1 MTYSRH
7 YRNRRR
13 NPTKKEEYVAI
24 FDGLQYG
31 GTVFAHLKGVMGGN
45 TGGLTEFKV
54 GKKSHSKKYNV
65 YSITL
70 LPMDGSKPSQMSK
83 YTLRKRK
90 YAGEEPYVSAA
101 IGDMGISIEA
111 LKAGSP
117 PAKKGKKAPAKATYM
132 EVGQFKDAIQAAVKA
147 HFPDGYFYFKTS
159 KGQYGKGTIYIATA
173 TLPKGA
179 QANGIIQNDPS
190 YNTFWMHDSF
200 TPDSEADWGGVM
212 DPKIKVEMSQGNTL
226 YGPNATDP
234 QKVGWK
240 NSTAARATII
250 KKFETYYA
258 KLAAMVAAKG
268 GKVAKKGMY
277 TGPSASTKA
286 PKMVYTS
293 MPSQTDVVVYL
304 SQQPGFV
311 KPAQVANALGHTEA
325 SVQKTLDLL
334 TQNGAIQWEI
344 IGGKYG
350 LSASMKK
357 KFQAAAA
364 SDKVAAPDKAPSEK
378 VSEKTYGPSPM
389 EERRNNTVGFLKK
402 MGFSAQVFS
411 SSNTF
416 NAGGYSFTLHG
427 DQWLS
432 GPPGFTDVVKKQT
445 DKSDQSNLTF
455 KGGTDIRIHKSS
467 IPGEVEAALVG
478 AYINALQ
485 GTPKAKPVNA
495 PPTQSSGVLAM
506 SYTLRLYKEEGVE
519 LKPAGSLGPYKT
531 HRAASIDALTFLLQA
546 GVKRSDI
553 ETKGNKNKPTGYE
566 GPGKGGTLI
575 VKIAASK
582 KKIPAFQNPR
592 RNGSKWALSKTVGF
606 DAVVLSLHATRAAA
620 QKAYDKKY
628 DYGMMGPTVRIL
640 EVGPNAPSEIIKIFG
655 KRVIRPRTN
664 PRRNR
669 RW

>member
-13 NPTKKEEYVAI
+13 NPDIDAAYTALVAKAIKGWQKKLGLTQVKQQTKGTGANSANRQLWIKSVGYHSYVSLWLSGKKSWKPGAGSWSLSSIGNAPPSEAKHPTLTGELSGNIGTDSAAILNGIASFVDPSVTFSKVGDGTGGGVKASFSHDPLSLAKTYGPGTKAAPKSKKEEYVAI

-70 LPMDGSKPSQMSK
+70 LPMDGSKPSQMYK

-101 IGDMGISIEA
+101 VGDMGISIEA
-111 LKAGSP
+111 LQAGSP
-117 PAKKGKKAPAKATYM
+117 PAKKGKKAPVKVWWTETMLFGHLAVHDYITVSDLVHADPNESKASSSAHKAALAKLVKAGKLKVVKLSNGTNGYAKA
-132 EVGQFKDAIQAAVKA
+132 KA
-147 HFPDGYFYFKTS
+147 P
-159 KGQYGKGTIYIATA
+159 
-173 TLPKGA
+173 
-179 QANGIIQNDPS
+179 
-190 YNTFWMHDSF
+190 
-200 TPDSEADWGGVM
+200 
-212 DPKIKVEMSQGNTL
+212 
-226 YGPNATDP
+226 
-234 QKVGWK
+234 
-240 NSTAARATII
+240 
-250 KKFETYYA
+250 
-258 KLAAMVAAKG
+258 
-268 GKVAKKGMY
+268 
-277 TGPSASTKA
+277 ASTKP

-293 MPSQTDVVVYL
+293 MPNQTDVVVYL

-311 KPAQVANALGHTEA
+311 KPAQVANALGHTEEA
-325 SVQKTLDLL
+325 VQKTLDLL

-364 SDKVAAPDKAPSEK
+364 SDKVTAPAKPVSKAA
-378 VSEKTYGPSPM
+378 
-389 EERRNNTVGFLKK
+389 
-402 MGFSAQVFS
+402 SA
-411 SSNTF
+411 
-416 NAGGYSFTLHG
+416 
-427 DQWLS
+427 
-432 GPPGFTDVVKKQT
+432 
-445 DKSDQSNLTF
+445 
-455 KGGTDIRIHKSS
+455 
-467 IPGEVEAALVG
+467 
-478 AYINALQ
+478 
-485 GTPKAKPVNA
+485 PVNA

-592 RNGSKWALSKTVGF
+592 RNNKALWSRNKWRIEWYDPAAKWRGFAVMGENHSDRPTIYSLNKVGYDRPEVIPKYVK
-606 DAVVLSLHATRAAA
+606 DAVKKLAAEYA
-620 QKAYDKKY
+620 
-628 DYGMMGPTVRIL
+628 GV
-640 EVGPNAPSEIIKIFG
+640 
-655 KRVIRPRTN
+655 VIREN